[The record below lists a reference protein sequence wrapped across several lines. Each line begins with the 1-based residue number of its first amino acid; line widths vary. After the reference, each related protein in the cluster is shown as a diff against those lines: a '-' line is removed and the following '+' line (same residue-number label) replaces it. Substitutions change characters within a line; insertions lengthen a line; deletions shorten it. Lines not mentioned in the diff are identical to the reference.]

1 MNINWERD
9 WIIFLLIGLF
19 IAFVVYVR
27 IQGLLEQKRSLK
39 SKTENSKN

>member
-27 IQGLLEQKRSLK
+27 IQGLLEKKRSLK